1 MRLKIIL
8 TGIGLALL
16 AVIALAFTV
25 LMATDFNDYRDLV
38 QQRMKAATG
47 RDLVIAG
54 NIDASFS
61 LSPRLTAQQVSF
73 RNAAWS
79 DLPQMASLNEIE
91 AEIALLP
98 LLSGEIRIK
107 EVVLRGGQVVVETN
121 KDGVGNWVLDLA
133 PQAAPA
139 PANSATTASG
149 LPKIDRMT
157 IEDVTLLYRDGE
169 TGAQH
174 TLAIKRFTAE
184 DAPGAGIKVAIK
196 GAWNERPL
204 ELAGTIGAPRQ
215 FTEGPLPL
223 DLEGKLG
230 EVALGLRGQIGD
242 PTTFSD
248 LSLDV
253 DEFRPIAGAPWATI
267 LGIELPNSAP
277 YTLETPR
284 QRQRRQVHLRRRRPP
299 RSAARTRPAIIVLD
313 TAARSP
319 D

>member
-38 QQRMKAATG
+38 QQRMKEATG

-61 LSPRLTAQQVSF
+61 LSPRLSAKQVSF

-79 DLPQMASLNEIE
+79 DIPQMASLNDIE

-98 LLSGEIRIK
+98 LLTGEIRIK

-133 PQAAPA
+133 PQTATET
-139 PANSATTASG
+139 STTTASG
-149 LPKIDRMT
+149 LPRIDRMT
-157 IEDVTLLYRDGE
+157 IEDVTLLYRNGQ
-169 TGAQH
+169 TGAKH
-174 TLAIKRFTAE
+174 TLAVKTFAAE

-204 ELAGTIGAPRQ
+204 ELTGTTGAPRQ
-215 FTEGPLPL
+215 FTEGPLPVNL
-223 DLEGKLG
+223 DGKLSD
-230 EVALGLRGQIGD
+230 VALTVSGEIGD
-242 PTTFSD
+242 PTTFSN
-248 LSLDV
+248 LALNVRSSGPSL
-253 DEFRPIAGAPWATI
+253 AA
-267 LGIELPNSAP
+267 LGDIFGVTLPNSEP
-277 YTLETPR
+277 YTLETR
-284 QRQRRQVHLRRRRPP
+284 V
-299 RSAARTRPAIIVLD
+299 TGGGG
-313 TAARSP
+313 
-319 D
+319 